1 MTSRTETALIAMRRI
16 LRATELQSKKLAKV
30 AGLTPSQLLML
41 QFLDE
46 PGEATA
52 GDVAKAVKLSQ
63 ATVTALID
71 KLQNRGLVTRRKS
84 ETDRRRIYVVLTDA
98 GREILDTSPDLLQ
111 DTFEVG
117 FLKLADWE
125 QAMVIAGLERVASL
139 LDAED
144 LDAAPIL
151 DVGSVGTLGGGQT

>member
-1 MTSRTETALIAMRRI
+1 MTTRSDAALIAMRRI
-16 LRATELQSKKLAKV
+16 LRVTEMQSKKLAKV
-30 AGLTPSQLLML
+30 AGLTPSQLLLL

-63 ATVTALID
+63 ATVTSLID
-71 KLQNRGLVTRRKS
+71 KLQTRGLVNRRKS
-84 ETDRRRIYVVLTDA
+84 ERDRRRIYVVLTEA
-98 GREILDTSPDLLQ
+98 GRETLDAAPDLLQ
-111 DTFEVG
+111 DTFESR

-125 QAMVIAGLERVASL
+125 QAMVVAGLERVASL

-151 DVGSVGTLGGGQT
+151 DVGAVGALSGSQT